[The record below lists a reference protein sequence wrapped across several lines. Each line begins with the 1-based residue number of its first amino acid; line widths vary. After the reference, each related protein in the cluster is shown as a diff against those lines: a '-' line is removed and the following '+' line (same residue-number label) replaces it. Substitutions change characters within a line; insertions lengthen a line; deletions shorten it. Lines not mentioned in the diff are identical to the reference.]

1 MKGCALIFGKEAA
14 PKVRS
19 GSYAD
24 GIAGQ
29 SLCLPLAVVGPHV
42 NLPSSYHSEMA
53 SDANRFASCFLALC
67 AKALSEAKI
76 ELDYHSHLKI
86 KVLLCLRA
94 GSGLSRVRHPHFL
107 KKMEHLPLFWQ
118 TLLNHQLWR
127 ASNNLLKI
135 IIHCKDTHFF
145 RNCKFLRFGT
155 GNPTFAVPNQSLRPF
170 RSANGLF
177 PYRINPLFCT
187 QRVPWGT
194 SVQKTPSFLY
204 GRCFRRPSVQKSAL
218 SCTA

>member
-1 MKGCALIFGKEAA
+1 MKGFVHIFGKEAA

-29 SLCLPLAVVGPHV
+29 GVRLPLAVVGPHV
-42 NLPSSYHSEMA
+42 NLPSSDHSEVA
-53 SDANRFASCFLALC
+53 SDENRFASCFLALC
-67 AKALSEAKI
+67 AKTLSEAKI

-94 GSGLSRVRHPHFL
+94 GSGLSRVHHPHFL
-107 KKMEHLPLFWQ
+107 KKMEHLPFCGQ

-135 IIHCKDTHFF
+135 IIRHKDTHLF
-145 RNCKFLRFGT
+145 RNCKFHSSSVQTVLPEPIRSA
-155 GNPTFAVPNQSLRPF
+155 NPTFAVPNPHAKPF
-170 RSANGLF
+170 GSANSHF
-177 PYRINPLFCT
+177 PYEI
-187 QRVPWGT
+187 
-194 SVQKTPSFLY
+194 
-204 GRCFRRPSVQKSAL
+204 SAGW
-218 SCTA
+218 

>member
-1 MKGCALIFGKEAA
+1 MRMGW
-14 PKVRS
+14 
-19 GSYAD
+19 
-24 GIAGQ
+24 
-29 SLCLPLAVVGPHV
+29 
-42 NLPSSYHSEMA
+42 
-53 SDANRFASCFLALC
+53 
-67 AKALSEAKI
+67 
-76 ELDYHSHLKI
+76 
-86 KVLLCLRA
+86 LCLRA

-155 GNPTFAVPNQSLRPF
+155 GTPTFAVPNQSLRPF